1 MRSKT
6 PTFTFKSNTNSIIF
20 SGIAFLLTF
29 VFAVVCLASDSS
41 AGAFSLILCVF
52 VGGPFSILLK
62 NYREIS
68 MYEDRM
74 EVRALLRGAITE
86 MAYAD
91 IKTMGF
97 MNSTLDLSVTTP
109 RAGTGIESTNDE
121 SLILLLYDGR
131 RIEFDSSD
139 YDDLREVSDFIR
151 QRTRL

>member
-1 MRSKT
+1 
-6 PTFTFKSNTNSIIF
+6 
-20 SGIAFLLTF
+20 
-29 VFAVVCLASDSS
+29 
-41 AGAFSLILCVF
+41 VF